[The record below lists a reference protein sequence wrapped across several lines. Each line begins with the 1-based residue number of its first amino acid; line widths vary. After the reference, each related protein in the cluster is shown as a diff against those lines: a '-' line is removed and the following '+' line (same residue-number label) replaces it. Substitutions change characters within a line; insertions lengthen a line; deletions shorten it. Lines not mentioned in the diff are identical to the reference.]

1 MQAANILIS
10 SLKRFP
16 WQLALRQWLTI
27 DAPVLIYMAK
37 VIIAALLALWIAMT
51 LNMPDPRTAIF
62 TVFIVMHPQSGL
74 VFSKSYYRILGTI
87 AGVGISLVI
96 TGMFSQDPVWFIAFF
111 ALWIGLTTAA
121 GFKYRNFQFY
131 GFVLAGY
138 TLCIVSLPVIE
149 TPLDVFDIAVS
160 RFSEVLIG
168 IMCATLVSDIVF
180 PRRLLDSL
188 IASEQ
193 ERFRNVLST
202 LSDPQSV
209 FGTFDDTNPAV
220 SRFSSGVV
228 GLNAV
233 RVNSSFESGS
243 DRKERHYYG
252 HLNHEYMN
260 LSTTYHSLKSIIAA
274 IKEGEKSEVICALE
288 RLYDPIASVLKTLP
302 DTLLHPEDL
311 DTVIRKLSEVKKTLE
326 EHFEFD
332 KERLR
337 EVMYVEWEDEF
348 TSAGYL
354 IGRLLHELHHHCATY
369 LSLLNH
375 RLSGNSSFELSRTVR
390 FSTHTDNVLVALA
403 ALRGIGVLLVTML
416 FWILTAWPYATLT
429 ITMAVVIGLL
439 LGTLPSPLDGVKDFF
454 KGGVVALIIAAVYD
468 FYLIPAYTSDLLTL
482 GILLS
487 PTLALI
493 GWMTTRPKLAI
504 FTFGFVFMFMTQCSL
519 DPYYKIEPTKFLES
533 SLAALI
539 GIVFGGL
546 AYVLVN
552 FWSCSLTQ
560 QRVSKILRTQI
571 VRLCNGVLN
580 VERSAL
586 ESTGRDLV
594 QQFSTQGRLNMRSS
608 RLVFEWL
615 LSTLEIGRSIL
626 AIRRSLKRLYA
637 RYYPESIDIAL
648 ESIKEYFEAP
658 SSSGREQLLGTL
670 QESLQVLRV
679 TQMPSE
685 KAQFKR
691 VQSVI
696 VELALIRT
704 VLLNSQTFPVVTED
718 SCH

>member
-1 MQAANILIS
+1 MQAANAIFTS
-10 SLKRFP
+10 FKTFP
-16 WQLALRQWLTI
+16 WQRTLSEWLSI

-37 VIIAALLALWIAMT
+37 ATIAALLALWIAMT

-62 TVFIVMHPQSGL
+62 TVFIVMQPQSGL
-74 VFSKSYYRILGTI
+74 VFSKSYYRVLGTI
-87 AGVGISLVI
+87 AGVGISLVLM
-96 TGMFSQDPVWFIAFF
+96 GMFAQDPMWFIAFF

-138 TLCIVSLPVIE
+138 TLCIVALPVIE
-149 TPLDVFDIAVS
+149 TPLEVFDIAVS
-160 RFSEVLIG
+160 RFSEVIIG
-168 IMCATLVSDIVF
+168 IMCATVVSDVLF

-188 IASEQ
+188 ISSEQ
-193 ERFRNVLST
+193 ERFFNVLST

-233 RVNSSFESGS
+233 RINSSFESGA
-243 DRKERHYYG
+243 DQKERQHYE

-260 LSTTYHSLKSIIAA
+260 LSTTFHSLKSIIAS
-274 IKEGEKSEVICALE
+274 IKNRGENEILCALE
-288 RLYDPIASVLKTLP
+288 SLYTPISSVLTTLP
-302 DTLLHPEDL
+302 DTLLTPKDL
-311 DTVIRKLSEVKKTLE
+311 ENLLQELLEAKKIIQEELE
-326 EHFEFD
+326 H
-332 KERLR
+332 KPL
-337 EVMYVEWEDEF
+337 YVLTHTEGEDEYI
-348 TSAGYL
+348 SAAHL
-354 IGRLLHELHHHCATY
+354 IIRLLNELHNHCATY
-369 LSLLNH
+369 LSLHKH
-375 RLSGNSSFELSRTVR
+375 RLSGNGSRELSRVVQ
-390 FSTHTDNVLVALA
+390 FSTHTDNVLVGLA
-403 ALRGIGVLLVTML
+403 ALRGSGVLLLTML

-439 LGTLPSPLDGVKDFF
+439 LGTMPSPLDGVKDFF
-454 KGGVVALIIAAVYD
+454 IGAVIAIIIAALYD

-482 GILLS
+482 ALLLS
-487 PTLALI
+487 PTLAFI

-504 FTFGFVFMFMTQCSL
+504 FSFGFVFMFMSQCAL

-546 AYVLVN
+546 AYLLVN

-560 QRVSKILRTQI
+560 QRVAKILRRQI
-571 VRLCNGVLN
+571 VSLCKGALN

-615 LSTLEIGRSIL
+615 LSTLEIGRAIL
-626 AIRRSLKRLYA
+626 TIRRTLQRIYL
-637 RYYPESIDIAL
+637 RYHTKSIDIAL
-648 ESIKEYFEAP
+648 ESIKDYFETP
-658 SSSGREQLLGTL
+658 SLSKREQLLNTLKNTL
-670 QESLQVLRV
+670 QELRL

-691 VQSVI
+691 VQTLI

>member
-1 MQAANILIS
+1 MQAANVIFTS
-10 SLKRFP
+10 FKTFP
-16 WQLALRQWLTI
+16 WQRTLSEWLTI

-37 VIIAALLALWIAMT
+37 ATIAALLALWIAMT

-62 TVFIVMHPQSGL
+62 TVFIVMQPQSGL
-74 VFSKSYYRILGTI
+74 VFSKSYYRVLGTI
-87 AGVGISLVI
+87 AGVGISLVLM
-96 TGMFSQDPVWFIAFF
+96 GMFAQDPMWFIAFF

-138 TLCIVSLPVIE
+138 TLCIVALPVIE
-149 TPLDVFDIAVS
+149 TPLEVFDIAVS
-160 RFSEVLIG
+160 RFSEVIIG
-168 IMCATLVSDIVF
+168 IMCATVVSDVLF

-188 IASEQ
+188 ISSEQ
-193 ERFRNVLST
+193 ERFFNILST

-233 RVNSSFESGS
+233 RINSSFESGA
-243 DRKERHYYG
+243 DQKERQHYE

-260 LSTTYHSLKSIIAA
+260 LSTTFHSLKSIIAA
-274 IKEGEKSEVICALE
+274 IKDRGRNEILCALE
-288 RLYDPIASVLKTLP
+288 SLYAPIASVLTTLP
-302 DTLLHPEDL
+302 DTLLTPKDL
-311 DTVIRKLSEVKKTLE
+311 ENLLQDLLEAKKTIQEELE
-326 EHFEFD
+326 H
-332 KERLR
+332 KRL
-337 EVMYVEWEDEF
+337 YVLTHTEGEDEYI
-348 TSAGYL
+348 SAAHL
-354 IGRLLHELHHHCATY
+354 IIRLLNELHNHCATY
-369 LSLLNH
+369 LSLHKH
-375 RLSGNSSFELSRTVR
+375 RLSGNGSRELGRMVQ
-390 FSTHTDNVLVALA
+390 FSTHTDNVLVGLA
-403 ALRGIGVLLVTML
+403 ALRGSGVLLLTML

-439 LGTLPSPLDGVKDFF
+439 LGTMPSPLDGVKDFF
-454 KGGVVALIIAAVYD
+454 KGAVIALIIAALYD

-482 GILLS
+482 GLLLS
-487 PTLALI
+487 PTLAFI

-504 FTFGFVFMFMTQCSL
+504 FSFGFVFMFMSQCAL

-546 AYVLVN
+546 AYLLVN

-560 QRVSKILRTQI
+560 QRVAKILRRQI
-571 VRLCNGVLN
+571 VSLCMGALN

-586 ESTGRDLV
+586 ETTGRDLV

-615 LSTLEIGRSIL
+615 LSTLEIGRAIL
-626 AIRRSLKRLYA
+626 TIRRTLPRIYL
-637 RYYPESIDIAL
+637 RYHTKSIDIAL
-648 ESIKEYFEAP
+648 ESIKDYFETP
-658 SSSGREQLLGTL
+658 SLSQREQLLNTLKNTL
-670 QESLQVLRV
+670 QELRL

-691 VQSVI
+691 LQTLI

>member
-1 MQAANILIS
+1 
-10 SLKRFP
+10 
-16 WQLALRQWLTI
+16 
-27 DAPVLIYMAK
+27 
-37 VIIAALLALWIAMT
+37 
-51 LNMPDPRTAIF
+51 
-62 TVFIVMHPQSGL
+62 
-74 VFSKSYYRILGTI
+74 
-87 AGVGISLVI
+87 
-96 TGMFSQDPVWFIAFF
+96 
-111 ALWIGLTTAA
+111 
-121 GFKYRNFQFY
+121 
-131 GFVLAGY
+131 
-138 TLCIVSLPVIE
+138 
-149 TPLDVFDIAVS
+149 
-160 RFSEVLIG
+160 
-168 IMCATLVSDIVF
+168 
-180 PRRLLDSL
+180 
-188 IASEQ
+188 
-193 ERFRNVLST
+193 
-202 LSDPQSV
+202 
-209 FGTFDDTNPAV
+209 
-220 SRFSSGVV
+220 
-228 GLNAV
+228 
-233 RVNSSFESGS
+233 
-243 DRKERHYYG
+243 
-252 HLNHEYMN
+252 
-260 LSTTYHSLKSIIAA
+260 
-274 IKEGEKSEVICALE
+274 
-288 RLYDPIASVLKTLP
+288 
-302 DTLLHPEDL
+302 
-311 DTVIRKLSEVKKTLE
+311 
-326 EHFEFD
+326 
-332 KERLR
+332 
-337 EVMYVEWEDEF
+337 
-348 TSAGYL
+348 
-354 IGRLLHELHHHCATY
+354 
-369 LSLLNH
+369 
-375 RLSGNSSFELSRTVR
+375 
-390 FSTHTDNVLVALA
+390 LVALA
-403 ALRGIGVLLVTML
+403 ALRGIGVLLLTML

-468 FYLIPAYTSDLLTL
+468 FYLIPEYTSDLLTL

-533 SLAALI
+533 SQAALI

-615 LSTLEIGRSIL
+615 LTTLEIGRSIL
-626 AIRRSLKRLYA
+626 AIRRSQKRLYD
-637 RYYPESIDIAL
+637 RYHPESIDIAL

-658 SSSGREQLLGTL
+658 SSSGKDRLLGIL
-670 QESLQVLRV
+670 QESLQALRV

-691 VQSVI
+691 VQRVI